1 MIIISKVYFKI
12 GQTQVTV
19 YLLRRRGKVLRKI
32 GTHSLCYSKVVYDDN
47 SAKKK
52 IIKGVSLPDESS
64 KHPVENTVV
73 KFRVMSPLPPLL
85 FFTLNQGVICRN

>member
-73 KFRVMSPLPPLL
+73 KFRGIYPLPPLL
-85 FFTLNQGVICRN
+85 FLL

>member
-1 MIIISKVYFKI
+1 MIIISKFYFKI

-52 IIKGVSLPDESS
+52 IRKGVSLPDESS

-73 KFRVMSPLPPLL
+73 KFRGIP
-85 FFTLNQGVICRN
+85 FFTLNQGV